1 VSCCKVL
8 VKFVK
13 MHVCL
18 LKLNLSCVVT
28 FVLLW
33 TIVDGLIFI
42 FLTIENCLIG
52 LSIAKTICTIAQSA
66 AKK

>member
-1 VSCCKVL
+1 MSCKVL

-42 FLTIENCLIG
+42 FLTI
-52 LSIAKTICTIAQSA
+52 
-66 AKK
+66 